1 MWEDHYPEHSDP
13 NSDYYKQRNLERKER
28 KDNEKWERLNKDRTL
43 MGRLKMLDY
52 ALGGYRKHDSSP
64 GKSKP
69 EGNPLGVMSMILF
82 LGGIAMAISLLI
94 SY

>member
-28 KDNEKWERLNKDRTL
+28 KDNEKWERLNKDRSFI
-43 MGRLKMLDY
+43 GRLEMLDY
-52 ALGGYRKHDSSP
+52 ALGGYRKHDSSSRQ
-64 GKSKP
+64 SKP
-69 EGNPLGVMSMILF
+69 GGNLGVMSVILF